1 MRYLSALLRILPA
14 LVLALLLCP
23 TGTPAAAESVPL
35 KTGWLGEYEA
45 FPVWYAHQQGWDKE
59 AGLDVEMLRF
69 DSGKALIEGMKA
81 YKWVLAGCGSVPTVS
96 AAFGAP
102 FEVVAVA
109 GDEAAANAVLARK
122 DAKFA
127 EAAAVKGKLVLCPQ
141 GTSAHY
147 TLVQW
152 LRSLGL
158 TEKDVKIRFMPP
170 EQALG
175 AFRGGLG
182 DLLVTWAPYTYAAEK
197 EGCTPVVTAAD
208 VKASLPL
215 VLLAD
220 KQFAA
225 ENAELVRRF
234 LALYQR
240 GAAVLSASADEKVV
254 AAYMQFCKE
263 WAGRELDAATAR
275 EDLQNHR
282 VYSVS
287 EQLQLLGD
295 GPGSLRAMLEG
306 MAAFLAAGRAG
317 DGGKAPELPA
327 IRADHLQKLSQ

>member
-1 MRYLSALLRILPA
+1 MRYLSLFRFLPA
-14 LVLALLLCP
+14 LLLALLLSP
-23 TGTPAAAESVPL
+23 VSASAAPESVPL

-45 FPVWYAHQQGWDKE
+45 FPVWYARQQGWDKE

-81 YKWVLAGCGSVPTVS
+81 YKWVLGGCGIVPTVS

-102 FEVVAVA
+102 FEVVGVP
-109 GDEAAANAVLARK
+109 GDEAAANAVLLRK
-122 DAKFA
+122 DGTT
-127 EAAAVKGKLVLCPQ
+127 AVKGKLVLCTK

-152 LRSLGL
+152 LHSLGL

-175 AFRGGLG
+175 AFRGGMG
-182 DLLVTWAPYTYAAEK
+182 DVLVTWAPYTYAAEK
-197 EGCTPVVTAAD
+197 EGCVVAATAAG
-208 VKASLPL
+208 VKSSLPL

-225 ENAELVRRF
+225 ENAELVQRF

-240 GAAVLSASADEKVV
+240 GAAVLAAEPDEQVV
-254 AAYMQFCKE
+254 TAYVRFCKE

-275 EDLQNHR
+275 KDLQNHR
-282 VYSVS
+282 IYQVS
-287 EQLQLLGD
+287 EQLELMGE
-295 GPGSLRAMLEG
+295 GTGSLRARLSD
-306 MAAFLAAGRAG
+306 MAAFLAAGKAG
-317 DGGKAPELPA
+317 DGGKAAELPA
-327 IRADHLQKLSQ
+327 IRADYLQTLPQ

>member
-14 LVLALLLCP
+14 LMLALLLCP
-23 TGTPAAAESVPL
+23 AGAPAAAESVPL

-45 FPVWYAHQQGWDKE
+45 FPVWYARQQGWDKE
-59 AGLDVEMLRF
+59 AGLEVEMLRF

-122 DAKFA
+122 DAKPA
-127 EAAAVKGKLVLCPQ
+127 DAAAVRGKLVLCPQ

-197 EGCTPVVTAAD
+197 EGCVLVATAAD
-208 VKASLPL
+208 VKVSLPL

-220 KQFAA
+220 RRFAA

-234 LALYQR
+234 LTLYQR
-240 GAAVLSASADEKVV
+240 GAAVLAAEPDEKVV
-254 AAYMQFCKE
+254 AAYMRFCKE

-275 EDLQNHR
+275 EDLLAHR
-282 VYSVS
+282 VYPVS

-306 MAAFLAAGRAG
+306 MAAFLAAGKAE
-317 DGGKAPELPA
+317 DGGKTAELPS
-327 IRADHLQKLSQ
+327 IRADHLRSLAQ

>member
-1 MRYLSALLRILPA
+1 MRYLSALIRMLPVLA
-14 LVLALLLCP
+14 LALLLS
-23 TGTPAAAESVPL
+23 PAGASAASETVAL

-45 FPVWYAHQQGWDKE
+45 FPVWYARQKGWDKE

-81 YKWVLAGCGSVPTVS
+81 YKWVLGGCGSVPTVS

-102 FEVVAVA
+102 FDVVAVA
-109 GDEAAANAVLARK
+109 GDEAAANAVLLRK
-122 DAKFA
+122 GGTAAD
-127 EAAAVKGKLVLCPQ
+127 AAAVKGRLVLCPQ

-175 AFRGGLG
+175 AFRGGMG
-182 DLLVTWAPYTYAAEK
+182 DILVTWAPYTYAAEK
-197 EGCTPVVTAAD
+197 EGCVVAATAAD

-220 KQFAA
+220 RQFA
-225 ENAELVRRF
+225 EQNAELVRRF
-234 LALYQR
+234 LRLYQR
-240 GAAVLSASADEKVV
+240 GAAVLAAEPDEQLVV
-254 AAYMQFCKE
+254 DYVRFSKE
-263 WAGRELDAATAR
+263 WSGRDLDAATAR
-275 EDLQNHR
+275 EDLRNHR
-282 VYSVS
+282 VYPVS
-287 EQLQLLGD
+287 DQVRLLGEGD
-295 GPGSLRAMLEG
+295 GSLRAVLSD
-306 MAAFLAAGRAG
+306 MAAFLAARKGEG
-317 DGGKAPELPA
+317 EKAAELPA
-327 IRADHLQKLSQ
+327 IRADYLQTLSQ

>member
-1 MRYLSALLRILPA
+1 MRYLSALIRMLPVLA
-14 LVLALLLCP
+14 LALLLS
-23 TGTPAAAESVPL
+23 PAGASAAPETVAL

-45 FPVWYAHQQGWDKE
+45 FPVWYARQKGWDKE

-102 FEVVAVA
+102 FEVVAAA

-122 DAKFA
+122 DARFA
-127 EAAAVKGKLVLCPQ
+127 DAASVRGKLVLCPQ

-175 AFRGGLG
+175 AFRGGMG
-182 DLLVTWAPYTYAAEK
+182 DILVTWAPYTYAAEK
-197 EGCTPVVTAAD
+197 EGCVVAATAAD

-220 KQFAA
+220 RQFA
-225 ENAELVRRF
+225 EQNAELVRRF
-234 LALYQR
+234 LRLYQR
-240 GAAVLSASADEKVV
+240 GAAVLAAEPDEQLVV
-254 AAYMQFCKE
+254 DYVRFCRE

-275 EDLQNHR
+275 EDMRDHR
-282 VYSVS
+282 VYPVS
-287 EQLQLLGD
+287 EQVRLLGEGD
-295 GPGSLRAMLEG
+295 GSLRAVLSD
-306 MAAFLAAGRAG
+306 MAAFLAARKGEG
-317 DGGKAPELPA
+317 EKAAELPV
-327 IRADHLQKLSQ
+327 IRADYLQKLSQ